1 MRDYYGVNDK
11 TPSKKKELR
20 ECKVCKQTNGTHHWP
35 HASCLG
41 LVAPTP
47 GDLAPDLVVQLH
59 DVLDRRLVLDLT
71 AGHVVAAGVQVVG
84 TFGTQTLDLQK

>member
-1 MRDYYGVNDK
+1 MTKLHRKKRNYGNA
-11 TPSKKKELR
+11 R
-20 ECKVCKQTNGTHHWP
+20 FANKQMALTHHWP

-84 TFGTQTLDLQK
+84 TFGTQTLKKTPWFKEI